1 MLVSA
6 LVSISIV
13 SSAVFA
19 GLLGI
24 STASRLSAQNSVNA
38 AASGVATS
46 QIDSVRVA
54 EFVPTPGQYP
64 STTPPDRFGVSNQT
78 YSIAGGDSAVQ
89 EVKITVTYD
98 GKVVR
103 EISIIKA
110 NR

>member
-1 MLVSA
+1 MMISA

-13 SSAVFA
+13 STAVFA

-24 STASRLSAQNSVNA
+24 STASRLSAQNSINA

-46 QIDSVRVA
+46 QIDSIRVA
-54 EFVPTPGQYP
+54 EFVATPGQYP
-64 STTPPDRFGVSNQT
+64 SITPPDRFGVSNAT
-78 YSIAGGDSAVQ
+78 SSITGGDSAVQ

-98 GKVVR
+98 GEVVR